1 MWPGAVLVLSGIVLT
16 TVAGDAPWLDQAVER
31 YPLVIFAGG
40 LLLAWR
46 FRRSRVGAAL
56 LGLILL
62 DRLLRPVAM
71 GPGASGSEVGR
82 PPVLEPGMLE
92 APLGSA
98 WGTGGIVLL
107 FAIGILA
114 VLKDRGIFSGLGVLQ
129 PVTVALAFAAGL
141 VLWDVRP
148 DLLTWTWEPFLPWVP
163 SGWLGLSN
171 GAVVAGLC
179 ASVVTLG
186 MAIRRDHP
194 VEKGLFW
201 TTIAVLFA
209 LGHGADSVGSTVH
222 LTAGALVLALA
233 VVETS
238 YAMAFRDELTGL
250 PARRALWQEI
260 DSAGRAYAVAMVDVD
275 HFKRFNDRHGHDV
288 GDQVLRLVGAQLA
301 KVNGGGR
308 AFRYGGEEFTVVF
321 PGKDRED
328 ALPHL
333 EELRE
338 RIEASRFAVRRMGRP
353 RERPAAKK
361 PSPWKLWAKRAKK
374 KAARRLSVTVS
385 IGVAERTEKAATG
398 EEVVKA
404 ADKALYRAKKAGR
417 NRVAK

>member
-1 MWPGAVLVLSGIVLT
+1 MFSGIALT
-16 TVAGDAPWLDQAVER
+16 SVAGDAPWLEQAVER

-62 DRLLRPVAM
+62 DRLLRPT
-71 GPGASGSEVGR
+71 GASVVGVD
-82 PPVLEPGMLE
+82 PISVDSG
-92 APLGSA
+92 AVDAVLGSP

-107 FAIGILA
+107 LALA
-114 VLKDRGIFSGLGVLQ
+114 VFAVVKDRGVFSGLGVLQ
-129 PVTVALAFAAGL
+129 LVGVALAFAAGL

-148 DLLTWTWEPFLPWVP
+148 DALSWTWAPFLPWVP
-163 SGWLGLSN
+163 AERLGLSD
-171 GAVVAGLC
+171 GAVVVGLL
-179 ASVVTLG
+179 ALVVTLG

-201 TTIAVLFA
+201 ATLAVLFA
-209 LGHGADSVGSTVH
+209 LGHGADSVESTVH

-260 DSAGRAYAVAMVDVD
+260 ETAGRSYTVAMVDVD
-275 HFKRFNDRHGHDV
+275 HLKKFNDRHGHDV
-288 GDQVLRLVGAQLA
+288 GDQVLRLVGAQLG
-301 KVNGGGR
+301 KVGGGGR
-308 AFRYGGEEFTVVF
+308 AFRYGGEEFTIVF
-321 PGKDRED
+321 PGKGRED

-338 RIEASRFAVRRMGRP
+338 RIEESRFEVRRMGRP
-353 RERPAAKK
+353 RRKPAAKT
-361 PSPWKLWAKRAKK
+361 AKK
-374 KAARRLSVTVS
+374 KPPRRLSVTVS
-385 IGVAERTEKAATG
+385 IGVAERTEKAASG
-398 EEVVKA
+398 EAVVKG

>member
-1 MWPGAVLVLSGIVLT
+1 M
-16 TVAGDAPWLDQAVER
+16 AGDAPWLKQAVNR

-56 LGLILL
+56 LGLILM
-62 DRLLRPVAM
+62 DRLLRPAGVRPTTIESTVVE
-71 GPGASGSEVGR
+71 PGAVGALLVEPAALASAAFDPTAVDATMGS
-82 PPVLEPGMLE
+82 P
-92 APLGSA
+92 

-107 FAIGILA
+107 LALGVLA
-114 VLKDRGIFSGLGVLQ
+114 VMKDRGVLSGLGILQ
-129 PVTVALAFAAGL
+129 PVMVALALAAGL
-141 VLWDVRP
+141 VLWDVWP
-148 DLLTWTWEPFLPWVP
+148 GALTWTWMPFLPWVP
-163 SGWLGLSN
+163 ADWLGLSH
-171 GAVVAGLC
+171 GAVVVGLL
-179 ASVVTLG
+179 ALLVTLG

-201 TTIAVLFA
+201 TILAVLLA
-209 LGHGADSVGSTVH
+209 LGSGADSVESTVH

-260 DSAGRAYAVAMVDVD
+260 ESAGRSYAVAMVDVD
-275 HFKRFNDRHGHDV
+275 HFKKFNDRHGHDV
-288 GDQVLRLVGAQLA
+288 GDQVLRLVASQLG
-301 KVNGGGR
+301 KVSGGGR

-321 PGKDRED
+321 PGKGRED
-328 ALPHL
+328 AVPHL

-338 RIEASRFAVRRMGRP
+338 TIEASRFAVRHMGRP
-353 RERPAAKK
+353 RKEPSVKKAKK
-361 PSPWKLWAKRAKK
+361 RPS
-374 KAARRLSVTVS
+374 RRLSVTVS

-398 EEVVKA
+398 EAVVKA
-404 ADKALYRAKKAGR
+404 ADRALYRAKKAGR

>member
-1 MWPGAVLVLSGIVLT
+1 VFSGIALT
-16 TVAGDAPWLDQAVER
+16 SVAGDAPWLEQAVER

-62 DRLLRPVAM
+62 DRLLRPT
-71 GPGASGSEVGR
+71 GASVVGVD
-82 PPVLEPGMLE
+82 PISVDSG
-92 APLGSA
+92 AVDAVLGSP

-107 FAIGILA
+107 LALA
-114 VLKDRGIFSGLGVLQ
+114 VFAVVKDRGVFSGLGVLQ
-129 PVTVALAFAAGL
+129 LVGVALAFAAGL

-148 DLLTWTWEPFLPWVP
+148 DALSWTWAPFLPWVP
-163 SGWLGLSN
+163 AERLGLSD
-171 GAVVAGLC
+171 GAVVVGLL
-179 ASVVTLG
+179 ALVVTLG

-201 TTIAVLFA
+201 ATLAVLFA
-209 LGHGADSVGSTVH
+209 LGHGADSVESTVH

-260 DSAGRAYAVAMVDVD
+260 ETAGRSYTVAMVDVD
-275 HFKRFNDRHGHDV
+275 HLKKFNDRHGHDV
-288 GDQVLRLVGAQLA
+288 GDQVLRLVGAQFG
-301 KVNGGGR
+301 KVGGGGR
-308 AFRYGGEEFTVVF
+308 AFRYGGEEFTIVF
-321 PGKDRED
+321 PGKGRED

-338 RIEASRFAVRRMGRP
+338 RIEESRFEVRRMGRP
-353 RERPAAKK
+353 RRKPAAKT
-361 PSPWKLWAKRAKK
+361 AKK
-374 KAARRLSVTVS
+374 KPPRRLSVTVS
-385 IGVAERTEKAATG
+385 IGVAERTEKAASG
-398 EEVVKA
+398 EAVVKG